1 MSAHPPPDQAPIR
14 SPIHARPLRSRPP
27 RRRTRPR
34 SRPIRAGRRSERAG
48 ASSRVKPV
56 SQTPTEPQDYAALN
70 AVYAAALGGLV
81 ASPAGRRATRDV
93 TTARELVPLGMAAF
107 ALSKAV
113 AREKVSTWLR
123 EPFVEEP
130 EPGERRP
137 RGRGLRYAIGE
148 LLTCTRCAGAWSS
161 LALVGLRLAAPTA
174 GRTVTAV
181 LATSAAND
189 FLQAGFSRLCAQA
202 DAYERAAAEPAHP
215 AARPDRRQHAKELA

>member
-1 MSAHPPPDQAPIR
+1 M
-14 SPIHARPLRSRPP
+14 
-27 RRRTRPR
+27 
-34 SRPIRAGRRSERAG
+34 
-48 ASSRVKPV
+48 KPV

-81 ASPAGRRATRDV
+81 ASPAGRR
-93 TTARELVPLGMAAF
+93 TARELSAPGELVPLGMAAF
-107 ALSKAV
+107 ALSKII

-123 EPFVEEP
+123 DRFVEEP

-137 RGRGLRYAIGE
+137 RGRGLRYAVGE

-202 DAYERAAAEPAHP
+202 NSFERVAPRH
-215 AARPDRRQHAKELA
+215 ARRPEHAKELV